1 MNNMVPASS
10 SEILKCTLDTV
21 RIRANFDGEC
31 FGGEITDALREA
43 GVALGVDRL
52 EILLTRTILARTMES
67 LGESYPA
74 EVLQDYQ
81 NRMPVS
87 KALRYLNEAIV
98 WIVKLETPEVGSLSS
113 VCSG

>member
-1 MNNMVPASS
+1 MTNMVPASS
-10 SEILKCTLDTV
+10 SEILKRTLDTV
-21 RIRANFDGEC
+21 RIRTNSNGEC

-52 EILLTRTILARTMES
+52 KILLTRTILARTMES

-81 NRMPVS
+81 NRIPVS

-98 WIVKLETPEVGSLSS
+98 WIGKLETSEVGSLSS